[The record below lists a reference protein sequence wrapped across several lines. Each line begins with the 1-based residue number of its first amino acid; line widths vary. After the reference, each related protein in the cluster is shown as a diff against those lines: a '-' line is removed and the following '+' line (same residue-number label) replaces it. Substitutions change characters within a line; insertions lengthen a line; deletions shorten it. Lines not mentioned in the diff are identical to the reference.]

1 MERKTNGVYAMVN
14 DHCRI
19 YAVTTEEGL
28 KKIYSNSRFTD
39 KICKG
44 NIKCVGK
51 TEYPHE
57 ALFYFETYG
66 LKPSD
71 VSEMARMLRKY
82 DYYEYVCMAP
92 GADCMIRASGEPR
105 YLSIHHVVRVRN
117 VDGAAVEP
125 LDASALDDLGIPQT
139 RAPVPSMFKF
149 TQVGD
154 NNTQIEKAEVVEIH
168 HHK

>member
-1 MERKTNGVYAMVN
+1 MVN
-14 DHCRI
+14 DCFQI

-28 KKIYSNSRFTD
+28 KNICSNSKLTS
-39 KICKG
+39 KICKR

-57 ALFYFETYG
+57 ALFYFETYS
-66 LKPSD
+66 LKLSEA
-71 VSEMARMLRKY
+71 SEMASMLKKY
-82 DYYEYVCMAP
+82 DYYEYVLMTLGEECLIS
-92 GADCMIRASGEPR
+92 IRASDKRR
-105 YLSIHHVVRVRN
+105 YLSIHHVVN
-117 VDGAAVEP
+117 VHNDDGDDVEP

-154 NNTQIEKAEVVEIH
+154 NNTQIENAEVVEIH

>member
-1 MERKTNGVYAMVN
+1 MELCMEDYYF
-14 DHCRI
+14 RI

-28 KKIYSNSRFTD
+28 KNICSNSKLIS
-39 KICKG
+39 KICKI

-57 ALFYFETYG
+57 ALFYFETYSIKSSEASELTDI
-66 LKPSD
+66 LK
-71 VSEMARMLRKY
+71 KY
-82 DYYEYVCMAP
+82 DYYEYVL
-92 GADCMIRASGEPR
+92 MISGKQHITIIKASDESR
-105 YLSIHHVVRVRN
+105 YLDVCHTVN
-117 VDGAAVEP
+117 VHNDDGDDVEP

-154 NNTQIEKAEVVEIH
+154 NNVQIENAEVVEIH

>member
-1 MERKTNGVYAMVN
+1 MELCMEDYYF
-14 DHCRI
+14 RI

-28 KKIYSNSRFTD
+28 KNICSNSKLTD
-39 KICKG
+39 KICKR

-57 ALFYFETYG
+57 ALFYFETYS
-66 LKPSD
+66 LKLSEA
-71 VSEMARMLRKY
+71 SEMARTLRKY

-92 GADCMIRASGEPR
+92 GADCTIRASGEPR

-125 LDASALDDLGIPQT
+125 LDASALDDSGIPQT

-154 NNTQIEKAEVVEIH
+154 NNVQIEKAEVVEIH
-168 HHK
+168 RK